1 MTKLKIMHE
10 AICLGMKING
20 GAVERNGHGHPTA
33 FIYYSGHI
41 NVLEIEIHENGW
53 VADSDPEKRY
63 RLDFDAT
70 AENLLEQLEN
80 LREYAKELTR
90 RRRRV

>member
-1 MTKLKIMHE
+1 MTKRKIMNE
-10 AICLGMKING
+10 AISLAMKING
-20 GAVERNGHGHPTA
+20 GAVERCGHGHPTA

-41 NVLEIEIHENGW
+41 NVLEVEIHENGW
-53 VADSDPEKRY
+53 VSDSEPEKRY
-63 RLDFDAT
+63 RFDFDAT

-90 RRRRV
+90 RRRE